1 MLFIAPLVA
10 VPAAPASATPT
21 LVPASTWVANGTV
34 WSVAPAGD
42 VTYLGG
48 DFTELSP
55 ATGNALAL
63 DAGTGARDTS
73 FPTVSGLVRAVAAR
87 PGGGWFLGGSF
98 STIGGKSRGHLATT
112 TSSGTVGGWNPKAK
126 GGTVE
131 AMALSPDGSVL
142 YVAGSFTAIG
152 ASARDGLASFTTSD
166 LKLTSWAPSPV
177 TGGTV
182 DALVVA
188 PTGTV
193 YVGGS
198 FSGVAGSGR
207 SHLAAI
213 DPDGT
218 LLGWNPGAS
227 DDVHALA
234 VGGGV
239 VYAGGAF
246 TTLGHIGQ
254 SRVGAIDASSGAD
267 IAWEGTGAD
276 GAVDALALSGS
287 TLFVGGTFSTLDGQS
302 RPSIGALD
310 VSLGHATSFAP
321 GADGNVGVLSA
332 SVDGTH
338 LVAGGAFATI
348 GGVGARRLA
357 SIDTATG
364 VVDPSFTPNPNDVP
378 RAIAR
383 SADDADLLVGGA
395 FTGAGGVLRAHLGA
409 IDLSTGAA
417 TAWDPGADGTVYA
430 LALDPAGDVVYAG
443 GAFTH
448 VGGTAEQKL
457 VAIGVASGDVV
468 TAFHVNASNRVRSLA
483 TSADLLYVGGEFTKL
498 GGQPRTFA
506 GAVQISTGSVDGS
519 WLPQP
524 DKLVR
529 SILPLDGRVYLGGDF
544 DHVGGGDRDHVAAVD
559 PATGAAIA
567 GFATQSPKYRTFELA
582 TDGTDV
588 FAAMGGPGGRLRAY
602 QPDGPILWEDTADGD
617 VQACTYTDGLVIIGG
632 HFASLE
638 QAKRSQIGAA
648 DATDGSLDTWGPG
661 MNGSIWSLAADG
673 NGVYVGGTFTRVDGA
688 VQAGFTRF
696 PPA

>member
-1 MLFIAPLVA
+1 
-10 VPAAPASATPT
+10 
-21 LVPASTWVANGTV
+21 V
-34 WSVAPAGD
+34 WTVAPAGD
-42 VTYLGG
+42 VTYVGG

-63 DAGTGARDTS
+63 DAVTGVRDTS
-73 FPTVSGLVRAVAAR
+73 FPTVSGVVRAVAAR

-98 STIGGKSRGHLATT
+98 STIGSTSRGQLATT
-112 TSSGTVGGWNPKAK
+112 TPSGLVGGWNPKAK

-131 AMALSPDGSVL
+131 AMALSPDGAVL

-152 ASARDGLASFTTSD
+152 ANARDGLAAFTTSD

-182 DALVVA
+182 DALAVA
-188 PTGTV
+188 STGTV
-193 YVGGS
+193 YIGGS

-213 DPDGT
+213 DPDGAV
-218 LLGWNPGAS
+218 LAWNPGAD
-227 DDVHALA
+227 DDVQALA
-234 VGGGV
+234 AGAGA
-239 VYAGGAF
+239 VYAGGSF
-246 TTLGHIGQ
+246 MTLAHTAQ
-254 SRVGAIDASSGAD
+254 SRIGAIDASTGASV
-267 IAWEGTGAD
+267 AWEGTGAG
-276 GAVDALALSGS
+276 GAVDAVALSGS
-287 TLFVGGTFSTLDGQS
+287 TLYLGGSFSTLDGQT
-302 RPSIGALD
+302 RASIGALD

-321 GADGNVGVLSA
+321 GADGNVGVLSV
-332 SVDGTH
+332 SGDGAH

-348 GGVGARRLA
+348 GGVDARRLA
-357 SIDTATG
+357 SIDTATQA
-364 VVDPSFTPNPNDVP
+364 VDPSFTPNPNDVP

-383 SADDADLLVGGA
+383 SADDSDLLVGGA

-409 IDLSTGAA
+409 IDMSTGAA
-417 TAWDPGADGTVYA
+417 TAWNPGADRTVYA
-430 LALDPAGDVVYAG
+430 LALDPSSGAVYAG

-457 VAIGVASGDVV
+457 AAIDSASGDVV
-468 TAFHVNASNRVRSLA
+468 AAFHVNASNRVRSLA
-483 TSADLLYVGGEFTKL
+483 TAGDLLYVGGEFTKL

-506 GAVQISTGSVDGS
+506 GAVRISTASVDGS

-529 SILPLDGRVYLGGDF
+529 SILPLNGRVYLAGDF

-559 PATGAAIA
+559 PATGAAVTA
-567 GFATQSPKYRTFELA
+567 FATQSPKYRTFQLA
-582 TDGTDV
+582 TDGTNV

-602 QPDGPILWEDTADGD
+602 QPDGSVLWEDTADGD
-617 VQACTYTDGLVIIGG
+617 VQACAYADGLVIIGG

-638 QAKRSQIGAA
+638 QVKRSQIGAA
-648 DATDGSLDTWGPG
+648 DAADGSLDTWRPG
-661 MNGSIWSLAADG
+661 MNGSIWSLAADA
-673 NGVYVGGTFTRVDGA
+673 NGVDVGGTFTRVGGV